1 MLFIFSLILV
11 EIWAEIPTFL
21 MVYYHR
27 KKAVLAKIDLKK
39 KKIKFKIILIFGIRC
54 YSYPRPR
61 V

>member
-39 KKIKFKIILIFGIRC
+39 KKSNLKSF
-54 YSYPRPR
+54 
-61 V
+61 